1 MVYYHNVGNE
11 KEHTMYQIYLYNM
24 GFALD
29 RTFATL
35 AEAKE
40 AVEDIYFDAV
50 INDTST
56 GNPVATF
63 RSIGG
68 WS

>member
-1 MVYYHNVGNE
+1 
-11 KEHTMYQIYLYNM
+11 MYQIYLYNM

-29 RTFATL
+29 RTFDTL
-35 AEAKE
+35 EEAKA

-50 INDTST
+50 INDTRT